1 MQCDTARPIC
11 RSCFARGTDCEY
23 VAGPKES
30 TVQALKRKFSELQDH
45 NTVSEDMIEVLQS
58 SREEDA
64 YEILR
69 RIRAGA
75 DVETL
80 LRHIKDGDLLLQ
92 LSLVPESRFR
102 YEFPYIKD
110 MPSFL
115 LRTDN
120 PYLDSLIYECTL
132 VDSATMEQPA
142 KPMDAQSPY
151 LKPYH
156 AAEIIDLRLD
166 SVKPSTWTSIS
177 SNDGLMQKLLHAY
190 FLYEY
195 QWFTYFNK
203 DLFLQDMVAGLHRF
217 CSPLLVNAL
226 LAVACVSLQIK

>member
-1 MQCDTARPIC
+1 
-11 RSCFARGTDCEY
+11 
-23 VAGPKES
+23 
-30 TVQALKRKFSELQDH
+30 
-45 NTVSEDMIEVLQS
+45 MIEVLQS